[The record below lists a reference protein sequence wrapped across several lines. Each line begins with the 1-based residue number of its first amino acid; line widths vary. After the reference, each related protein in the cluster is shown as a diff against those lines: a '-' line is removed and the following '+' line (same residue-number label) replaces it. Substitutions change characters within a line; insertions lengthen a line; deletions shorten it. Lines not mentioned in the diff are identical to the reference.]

1 MERRVRILV
10 VMGMLLILAGLMI
23 LASEPEIDLTVDE
36 LMESPENY
44 EGESFRIHGAI
55 VDGSVDHSNGTLV
68 IQGSSATVIVDHGA
82 IALPV
87 GATDGKTIS
96 VRGEL
101 AQVGDDWVMVANEVK
116 TGCPSKYE
124 PESE

>member
-1 MERRVRILV
+1 MDRRARILV
-10 VMGMLLILAGLMI
+10 VMGLLVVLAGLMI
-23 LASEPEIDLTVDE
+23 LGSEPEVDLTVDE
-36 LMESPENY
+36 LMESPEEY
-44 EGESFRIHGAI
+44 EGDTFRIHGAI
-55 VDGSVDHSNGTLV
+55 VAGSVNYGNGTLV
-68 IQGSSATVIVDHGA
+68 IEGTNATVTIDHSA
-82 IALPV
+82 ISLPV

-101 AQVGDDWVMVANEVK
+101 TQVGDDWVMAASEVK